1 MFDTVKILASVA
13 SVADDTRVGTS
24 SVRVN
29 HRAGMC
35 VTFAATDGHTAIVAR
50 LPRHD
55 AAETGGEFAYRAADL
70 RAACKY
76 SGAKGYVSFEA
87 NGVLAFFSSIE
98 PGSVPVRVSPRTD
111 GATFPELARVIPAQ
125 VKAYHCAWFDPNL
138 ITQHARIHAA
148 AFAKERSVQT
158 AVEIGDPSEPARLCS
173 RTRDGVTLLSV
184 IMPVRVSDSNGDGIA
199 SEVLIG
205 LETRI
210 VNAEAAE

>member
-1 MFDTVKILASVA
+1 MYDTVKILASVA
-13 SVADDTRVGTS
+13 SVADDGRISCS

-35 VTFAATDGHTAIVAR
+35 VTFAATDGQTAIVAR

-55 AAETGGEFAYRAADL
+55 AAETGGEFVYRAADL

-87 NGVLAFFSSIE
+87 SGILAFFASIE
-98 PGSVPVRVSPRTD
+98 PGSVPVRVSPRAD
-111 GATFPELARVIPAQ
+111 GASFPELSRVIPAQ
-125 VKAYHCAWFDPNL
+125 VKAYNCAWFDANL
-138 ITQHARIHAA
+138 VAQHAKIHAA
-148 AFAKERSVQT
+148 AFGKERSVQT
-158 AVEIGDPSEPARLCS
+158 AVEIGDPREPARLCS

-205 LETRI
+205 LETRT
-210 VNAEAAE
+210 VNTEAAE